1 MLNNFEFHKR
11 AVLYVF
17 GKIFLS
23 ACNFS
28 YVSIDKL
35 YICISSAGTYLNKN
49 GVFYLQNSYSS
60 DINAKKRFTMD
71 FSKITRL
78 EAFGI
83 AKY

>member
-1 MLNNFEFHKR
+1 M
-11 AVLYVF
+11 
-17 GKIFLS
+17 FL
-23 ACNFS
+23 AKFS
-28 YVSIDKL
+28 YLLVTL
-35 YICISSAGTYLNKN
+35 VICKHRQTILCICSAGTYLNKN
-49 GVFYLQNSYSS
+49 GVFYLQHSYSS